1 MRKTLKHFLAEYGAA
16 AVVVYLAVFFFVLF
30 AAWGAIHFGWD
41 VGGVAQNVGAFTAA
55 YLTTKVVRPLR
66 IAATLAIT
74 PLLVRAVDRSR
85 LSAFFGRKV
94 REGGSGGQGSGV
106 RGSESLNS
114 TPETGGQSR

>member
-1 MRKTLKHFLAEYGAA
+1 MLKTLKHFLAEYGAA

-66 IAATLAIT
+66 IAATLALT
-74 PLLVRAVDRSR
+74 PFVVRAVDRSR
-85 LSAFFGRKV
+85 LPALFGRRARKRPGDV
-94 REGGSGGQGSGV
+94 EQL
-106 RGSESLNS
+106 E
-114 TPETGGQSR
+114 